1 MVEIRI
7 HGRGG
12 QGAVYAS
19 QMLASAFFLE
29 GKYPQCFSSFGGERR
44 GMPVVG
50 FVRVD
55 QSRIRRRCEITSPDH
70 VICLDASLLNET
82 PVTQGLKAKGCLLIN
97 CDEFPAGLKLADS
110 CRLYT
115 VDASQIASRYNLG
128 VLVNTAILGGY
139 ARISQAVELDTIIRV
154 IRETVP
160 SNVKANEQA
169 ARAAYQEVNSLN
181 GDI

>member
-1 MVEIRI
+1 VEIRI

-44 GMPVVG
+44 GVAVVG

-55 QSRIRRRCEITSPDH
+55 KSRIRRRCEITSPDH
-70 VICLDASLLNET
+70 VICLDASLLSEA
-82 PVTQGLKAKGCLLIN
+82 PVTQGLKDKGCLLIN
-97 CDEFPAGLKLADS
+97 CEELPAGLEGADA

-115 VDASQIASRYNLG
+115 VDATQIAHRYNLG
-128 VLVNTAILGGY
+128 GLVNTAILGAY
-139 ARISQAVELDTIIRV
+139 ARISQAVELDTIVRV
-154 IRETVP
+154 IRESVP
-160 SNVKANEQA
+160 TNVEANEQA
-169 ARAAYQEVNSLN
+169 ARAAYQEVNSLH
-181 GDI
+181 GDN